1 MIENYKL
8 RYHLK
13 IYLCILTNMDIDKKT
28 FELVGSFLRDICKSF
43 PEAKSSIYRNYE
55 DILINYETKKIN
67 DCQLLQDFLKV
78 IQDNNDLISQRNHL
92 FFLDDTPLI
101 KDLSLKRVWES
112 SISEKTRNA
121 IWKYLETI
129 TIINISIH
137 SNQELQ
143 KALSCLG
150 NEEPVEI
157 KDKKTAKDLKQLK
170 QLSEN
175 LTQENEE
182 TTDTEGSNGIEDLMG
197 GLMNSN
203 IGTIAKEVAESS
215 EIQSLFGN
223 MDQNANPMEM
233 MQSLMSGDAMGN
245 IFKNINTVIEKKV
258 ETGEM
263 NQDTLQKEAEGL
275 YGNMGQNP
283 LFNSMMNPQ
292 KPDQPE
298 SKDDT
303 REKLKQKIKAKSDAR
318 NKK

>member
-1 MIENYKL
+1 
-8 RYHLK
+8 
-13 IYLCILTNMDIDKKT
+13 MDIDKKT

-55 DILINYETKKIN
+55 DILINYETTKIN
-67 DCQLLQDFLKV
+67 DCQLLMDFLKV

-92 FFLDDTPLI
+92 FFLSDTPLI

-112 SISEKTRNA
+112 SISDNTRNA

-129 TIINISIH
+129 TILNISIH

-182 TTDTEGSNGIEDLMG
+182 TTDTESSNGMEDLMG
-197 GLMNSN
+197 GLSGLMNSN

-292 KPDQPE
+292 KPDQPDSRE
-298 SKDDT
+298 DT
-303 REKLKQKIKAKSDAR
+303 QEKLKQKIKAKSDAR

>member
-1 MIENYKL
+1 
-8 RYHLK
+8 
-13 IYLCILTNMDIDKKT
+13 MDIDKKT

-67 DCQLLQDFLKV
+67 DCQQLLDFLKV
-78 IQDNNDLISQRNHL
+78 IHDNNDLISQRNHL
-92 FFLDDTPLI
+92 FFLSDTPLI
-101 KDLSLKRVWES
+101 HDLSLKRVWES
-112 SISEKTRNA
+112 SISDKTRNA

-157 KDKKTAKDLKQLK
+157 TDKKTAKDLKQLK

-175 LTQENEE
+175 LTQANEE
-182 TTDTEGSNGIEDLMG
+182 TTDTESSNGMEDLMG
-197 GLMNSN
+197 GLSGLMNSN

-215 EIQSLFGN
+215 EIKSLFGN

-233 MQSLMSGDAMGN
+233 MQSLMSGDAMGD
-245 IFKNINTVIEKKV
+245 IFKNINNVIEKKV

-283 LFNSMMNPQ
+283 LFSSMMNPQ
-292 KPDQPE
+292 QPE
-298 SKDDT
+298 PNESSKEDT
-303 REKLKQKIKAKSDAR
+303 REKLKQKIKAKSDTR